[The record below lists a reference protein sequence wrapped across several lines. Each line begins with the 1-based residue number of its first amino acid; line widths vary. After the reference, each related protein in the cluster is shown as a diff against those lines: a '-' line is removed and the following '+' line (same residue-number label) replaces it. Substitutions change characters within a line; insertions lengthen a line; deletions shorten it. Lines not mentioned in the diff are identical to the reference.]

1 MALTYVALRATLP
14 SIDAAMEIT
23 AMTSTAAFKLTRP
36 SASGEFQ
43 IERNIPLPAKRKSPG
58 ARAKYPYAGMDVGD
72 SFHVV
77 PAAGKGL
84 DRARA
89 GLHCSANA
97 WALRRGGAWKFTVRV
112 EGNGLR
118 CWRIA

>member
-1 MALTYVALRATLP
+1 
-14 SIDAAMEIT
+14 
-23 AMTSTAAFKLTRP
+23 MTSIAAIKPTRP

-43 IERNIPLPAKRKSPG
+43 IERNVPLPIKRKSPG

-84 DRARA
+84 DRARH

-97 WALRRGGAWKFTVRV
+97 WALRRGNNWKFTVRV